1 MEFMSNKLLTF
12 VLVVVLG
19 ISPLQ
24 TISASMTKCM
34 DMNKSMMHQQ
44 MNKSADTTQ
53 KEMAQSDEKSDCCKN
68 NACMSSQCATS
79 LTAITDENTDTS
91 INYKVSTNFQ
101 KPDFSLTPY
110 FPSSLYRPPRV

>member
-1 MEFMSNKLLTF
+1 MSNKLLTF
-12 VLVVVLG
+12 TLAIVLG

-24 TISASMTKCM
+24 TISASMSECM
-34 DMNKSMMHQQ
+34 DMNKSMHQQ
-44 MNKSADTTQ
+44 MNKSADSIQ
-53 KEMAQSDEKSDCCKN
+53 KEMTQSDEKPDCCKN
-68 NACMSSQCATS
+68 NTCMSSQCATS
-79 LTAITDENTDTS
+79 LPAITDKSTDTS